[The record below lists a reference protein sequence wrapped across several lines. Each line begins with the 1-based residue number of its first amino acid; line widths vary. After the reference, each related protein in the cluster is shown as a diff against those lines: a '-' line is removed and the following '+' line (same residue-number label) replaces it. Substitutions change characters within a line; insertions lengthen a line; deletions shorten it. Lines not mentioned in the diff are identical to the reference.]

1 MVSASTGSCLGIVRI
16 RLPSVMTMCFALP
29 GDVEPSLR
37 KRPHGPKVRDDPG
50 YLRHALRQDF
60 YFPQILLTGQL
71 FGDVEVFA
79 NRVLN
84 VRQSFLF
91 SGALRP
97 APGEARAID
106 AVALVGWHQRNWVL
120 HISHCGMQAPKGKVA
135 YSPRVP
141 PMPAKQNPC
150 RRSNSRLPMRWYRA
164 RRLRVAVG
172 TLFRSVSP
180 KA

>member
-1 MVSASTGSCLGIVRI
+1 MSTRRVARRVRPASWTIPPMVSASTWSCLGDGQDPPAVGHDDV
-16 RLPSVMTMCFALP
+16 LALP
-29 GDVEPSLR
+29 GDVEPSLLE
-37 KRPHGPKVRDDPG
+37 RPHGPKVTDPG
-50 YLRHALRQDF
+50 YLRHALRRDF

-71 FGDVEVFA
+71 FGDFEVFA

-97 APGEARAID
+97 APGEAGTID

-120 HISHCGMQAPKGKVA
+120 HISHCSMQALEGKVA
-135 YSPRVP
+135 FSPRVP

-150 RRSNSRLPMRWYRA
+150 RRSNARLPMRW
-164 RRLRVAVG
+164 
-172 TLFRSVSP
+172 
-180 KA
+180 